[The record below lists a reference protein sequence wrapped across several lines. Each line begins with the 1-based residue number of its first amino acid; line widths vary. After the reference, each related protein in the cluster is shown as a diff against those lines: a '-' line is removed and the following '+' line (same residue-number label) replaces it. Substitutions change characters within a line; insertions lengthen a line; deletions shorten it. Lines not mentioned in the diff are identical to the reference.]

1 MIVNYGDGTIG
12 DQYPHVSWE
21 REIELCR
28 IAVDKV
34 NSMEPKPAFFIV
46 CGDLVDAMPDKWP
59 DIRKDQEAD
68 FMKVFKDIEVPLVC
82 VCGNHDV
89 GNRPTKQT
97 IADYQRYYFKLLSR
111 YLLLMHDAVE
121 CQLYTT
127 TKHV

>member
-97 IADYQRYYFKLLSR
+97 IADYQRYYFK
-111 YLLLMHDAVE
+111 
-121 CQLYTT
+121 
-127 TKHV
+127 